1 MSEETRE
8 IRISEAPEGL
18 YNRLVELSRK
28 MANVSISKL
37 ALMLLDEALTARGIK
52 EKKHVSENH

>member
-8 IRISEAPEGL
+8 IRIYEAPEGL
-18 YNRLVELSRK
+18 YNRLVELSKK

-52 EKKHVSENH
+52 EKKHVS